1 MPLRVLVRSLPMQ
14 AQADIHWVREPPRM
28 ARRGI
33 PQVVQVALF
42 MIAFAM
48 EINIRFLEDRDR

>member
-48 EINIRFLEDRDR
+48 EIDIRFLED